1 MNSNELAHEL
11 APVNSNELTPAAA
24 DSWYEWTLAN
34 YLPAHPELLQT
45 DANGR
50 GIGVK
55 ALGEAMAEA
64 CGKDYASMK
73 GMASGVAKRLR
84 SEV

>member
-1 MNSNELAHEL
+1 MNSDELTHELVSVNSNELA
-11 APVNSNELTPAAA
+11 PVTA
-24 DSWYEWTLAN
+24 DGWYEWTLTN

-55 ALGEAMAEA
+55 ALGEAMADA
-64 CGKDYASMK
+64 CGKSYDSMK
-73 GMASGVAKRLR
+73 GMASEVAKRVR
-84 SEV
+84 GGG